1 MRLLKIRGLLLL
13 LVLVV
18 PMLALAALPLS
29 RSTTYV
35 AGTPPAIKAA
45 DLNAMQDWIAA
56 LFSGTHTVVAGA
68 ADGIGGVPI
77 GLQPGTYLAGRYGAE
92 TTVPTVTAIQ
102 AGQLN
107 RESVPVGMA
116 HLDTACGVY
125 GVFNVA
131 SIAAG
136 VPGVCIV
143 TFKFQPRNTDP
154 NRTLV
159 HVTGHNA
166 ANVTCR
172 PTVLALDGSNQLRVT
187 VGCQDSAGATQASA
201 FSISAHSL

>member
-1 MRLLKIRGLLLL
+1 MRRLKIIATL
-13 LVLVV
+13 LVLSI
-18 PMLALAALPLS
+18 PLLALAALPLS

-45 DLNAMQDWIAA
+45 DLNGMQDWIAA

-92 TTVPTVTAIQ
+92 TAVPTVTAIQ

-116 HLDTACGVY
+116 HLDSACGVY

-131 SIAAG
+131 AITPG
-136 VPGVCIV
+136 VPGVCTV

-159 HVTGHNA
+159 HVTEHNA
-166 ANVTCR
+166 SNVTCR